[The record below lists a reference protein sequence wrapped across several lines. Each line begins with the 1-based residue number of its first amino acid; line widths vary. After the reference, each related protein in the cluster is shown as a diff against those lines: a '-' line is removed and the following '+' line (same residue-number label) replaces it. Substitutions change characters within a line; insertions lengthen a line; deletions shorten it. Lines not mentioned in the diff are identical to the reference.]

1 MSQDETKAVAILQE
15 LIETSEDG
23 KKGFQEAA
31 QRADDSDLKRLFQ
44 QRAESCA
51 QAANDLQN
59 LVMSMG
65 GKTDSSGS
73 ALGAAHRGWVWAR
86 SAVGDANVAVLE
98 EVERG
103 EDYAKGVYGRALK
116 TALPEQAK
124 SLVERHYQGV
134 LKNHDRIRDLR
145 NQYRAHG

>member
-1 MSQDETKAVAILQE
+1 MSQDETKTVTMLQE

-31 QRADDSDLKRLFQ
+31 QRADDVKLKQLFQ
-44 QRAESCA
+44 DRAESCA
-51 QAANDLQN
+51 EAANELQN
-59 LVMSMG
+59 MVMSMG
-65 GKTDSSGS
+65 GKTNSSGS

-86 SAVGDANVAVLE
+86 SAVGDSNVAVLE

-116 TALPEQAK
+116 ASLPEK
-124 SLVERHYQGV
+124 VKTVVERQYQGV
-134 LKNHDRIRDLR
+134 LSNHDRIRQLR
-145 NQYRAHG
+145 NQYRAQG